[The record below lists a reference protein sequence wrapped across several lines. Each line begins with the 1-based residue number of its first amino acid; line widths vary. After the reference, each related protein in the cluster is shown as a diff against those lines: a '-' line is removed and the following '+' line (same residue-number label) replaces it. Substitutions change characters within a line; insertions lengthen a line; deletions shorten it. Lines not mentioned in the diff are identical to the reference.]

1 MRSFT
6 KNGVSREYS
15 PESSEHKF
23 CNTPANN
30 QCPEVVHVATRTL
43 FSELLRI
50 KYGKR
55 LKNVLDPQLAEL
67 IPGFISNSFKL

>member
-1 MRSFT
+1 MCSFT

-15 PESSEHKF
+15 PGSSEHKF

-30 QCPEVVHVATRTL
+30 QCPEVVHVATR
-43 FSELLRI
+43 I
-50 KYGKR
+50 KYRKQ
-55 LKNVLDPQLAEL
+55 LKNVLDPQLTEL